1 MQQIMLHNII
11 SRREAE
17 LRDLMEGME
26 EFGLL
31 TFLRGNKE
39 TVLPLLFPRMSDAV
53 IDKEAVKCL
62 IKLKEEDASFVP
74 LLQLLK
80 QYIDVIENEKNGKE
94 HCMLAVV

>member
-26 EFGLL
+26 EFGLF

-53 IDKEAVKCL
+53 IDNEAVKCL

>member
-1 MQQIMLHNII
+1 MLHNII

-31 TFLRGNKE
+31 TLLRGNKE
-39 TVLPLLFPRMSDAV
+39 TVLPLLFPRMSDAA

-62 IKLKEEDASFVP
+62 IIFKEEDASFVP

>member
-1 MQQIMLHNII
+1 
-11 SRREAE
+11 
-17 LRDLMEGME
+17 
-26 EFGLL
+26 
-31 TFLRGNKE
+31 
-39 TVLPLLFPRMSDAV
+39 MSDAV

-62 IKLKEEDASFVP
+62 IKFKEEDASFVP